1 MTDAQIFENIRII
14 CGRISQ
20 AAVRAGRRPEDIK
33 LIAVTKMTGI
43 QQIKEAIDAGLRIFG
58 ESKVQE
64 AREKVE
70 SLKLKVTPPAPP
82 LNKGGTIGG
91 VEWHLI
97 GHLQKNKA
105 KTAVEL
111 FEVIHSIDSVELAE
125 IADKHAKK
133 AGKTQKILLQVKLSD
148 EISKYGIPK
157 DNLSETIKEISEM
170 KNLSIKGLMTIPP
183 FFENP
188 ENARPY
194 FSELRTLRDA
204 AETMGFNLPEL
215 SMGMTDDFEVA
226 IEEGATMVRIGTA
239 IFGERKNCPKE
250 A

>member
-1 MTDAQIFENIRII
+1 MTDTQLIENISRIYR
-14 CGRISQ
+14 RISE
-20 AAVRAGRRPEDIK
+20 AAVRAGRKAEDIK
-33 LIAVTKMTGI
+33 LIAVTKTVGL
-43 QQIKEAIDAGLRIFG
+43 QQIQEAVGAGLRIFG

-64 AREKVE
+64 AREKIQDSRCKMQDAV
-70 SLKLKVTPPAPP
+70 
-82 LNKGGTIGG
+82 IQ
-91 VEWHLI
+91 WHLI

-111 FEVIHSIDSVELAE
+111 FDIIHSVDSLDLAE
-125 IADKHAKK
+125 AIGRHAEKI
-133 AGKTQKILLQVKLSD
+133 GKIQKILLQVKLSD
-148 EISKYGIPK
+148 EISKYGILN
-157 DNLSETIKEISEM
+157 DNLSESIKEISEM
-170 KNLSIKGLMTIPP
+170 ENLSIKGLMAIPP

-194 FSELRTLRDA
+194 FSELRTLRDT

-239 IFGERKNCPKE
+239 IFGKRKYCHKE
-250 A
+250 AQ